1 MFLMTDTLNMH
12 RKKFFYL
19 WAVALI
25 CLNGCGKNPKKIPLQ
40 QGDFSARNF
49 DFSLMEDLQSE
60 TLFPPET
67 LVSDNTAPPEIWDT
81 SDVDVSQIDPSR
93 KLIAFTFDDAPTRKL
108 ENLFAVFANY
118 NENNLDCKAFATL
131 FFNGSLFDNE
141 NMQLLHTALALNFE
155 LGNHTFQHLDLSTLS
170 EQEIQAEIAKTD
182 EVLQRADGKPYHL
195 LRAPFGRIND
205 LVKKVTPTPIIDW
218 TIDTIDWT
226 GTSAESIYDTVM
238 QNCFSGAIVLFHD
251 GYTSTI
257 EALKR
262 LLPDLKD
269 KGYQIVSVS
278 QLAKMHGCVLKRGK
292 VYIRARKQG

>member
-1 MFLMTDTLNMH
+1 MTDTLNMH

-108 ENLFAVFANY
+108 ENLFAVFAN
-118 NENNLDCKAFATL
+118 
-131 FFNGSLFDNE
+131 
-141 NMQLLHTALALNFE
+141 
-155 LGNHTFQHLDLSTLS
+155 
-170 EQEIQAEIAKTD
+170 
-182 EVLQRADGKPYHL
+182 
-195 LRAPFGRIND
+195 
-205 LVKKVTPTPIIDW
+205 
-218 TIDTIDWT
+218 
-226 GTSAESIYDTVM
+226 TSADTT
-238 QNCFSGAIVLFHD
+238 NFNEKASA
-251 GYTSTI
+251 
-257 EALKR
+257 A
-262 LLPDLKD
+262 PD
-269 KGYQIVSVS
+269 S
-278 QLAKMHGCVLKRGK
+278 RNT
-292 VYIRARKQG
+292 